1 MTATAIAPGPKPS
14 LFEAFSYRPGRDPL
28 AFFTNLARTYGDVV
42 AYRLG
47 GERLLFVNQ
56 PQYIKD
62 VLITHNRNF
71 TKGRALQRT
80 KRLER
85 FVSSAMERAAF
96 RSMPKGF
103 SARRSLPARN
113 TSQ

>member
-1 MTATAIAPGPKPS
+1 MTAPASAPGPKPS
-14 LFEAFSYRPGRDPL
+14 LLEAFSYRPGRDPL

-71 TKGRALQRT
+71 TKGRALQST
-80 KRLER
+80 
-85 FVSSAMERAAF
+85 
-96 RSMPKGF
+96 
-103 SARRSLPARN
+103 
-113 TSQ
+113 